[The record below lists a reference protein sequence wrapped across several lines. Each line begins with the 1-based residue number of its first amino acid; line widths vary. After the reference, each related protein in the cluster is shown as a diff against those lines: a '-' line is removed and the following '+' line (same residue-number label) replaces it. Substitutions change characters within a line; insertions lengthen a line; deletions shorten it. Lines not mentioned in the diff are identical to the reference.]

1 MSNILCMDW
10 ETRFELPPF
19 DRIADEDFEP
29 AFEAALA
36 EARANVAAIAENP
49 EPPSFENTVAALERA
64 DSLLDRVAG
73 VFFNLVSTD
82 ANHARRQLQ
91 RSLSPRLAAFSADVT
106 MNAAL
111 FARIDA
117 LWQQRESLG
126 LTAEQARVLELT
138 RRRFVRSGANL
149 DAAGRARLKEIMQ
162 RLASLGTVF
171 TQNVQQDEEDW
182 VMDLAEED
190 LEGLPGFVRSAAA
203 AAAEERGRKGHVL
216 TLSRSLIVPFLQ
228 FSQRRDLRETAFR
241 AWTGRGTMNPDTET
255 AAIIKEI
262 LDLRAERA
270 ALLGYDSFAAYKLE
284 PEMAKTPDAVREM
297 LMTVWPPAR
306 AQAIAD
312 AEKLTALMQADGV
325 NDDLAPW
332 DWRRYAAVLQKREH
346 DIDEEEVKPYL
357 QLENMLEAAFSCAGR
372 LFGLEFRPLAVPLHH
387 ADARAWEVRKG
398 KRHMGVFVGDYFNR
412 ASKRSGAWCSRFRN
426 QSNLDGET
434 RPVVINV
441 CNFAKPPAGEPALLT
456 YDDARTLF
464 HEFGHALHGLLSD
477 VTYPSISGT
486 SVARDFVELPSQLY
500 EHWLSTPQIL
510 SEFARHARTGA
521 PMPDDLRDRL
531 LAGENFDQGFST
543 VEYVASALVDLELHA
558 GPPPA
563 DPLAR
568 QAEILAGLGMPDAI
582 VMRHAIPHFL
592 HVFAGD
598 GYSSGY
604 YSYMWS
610 EVMDADAFAAFE
622 ETGDIFDQRTA
633 QALERHIYSAGGSA
647 EADAL
652 YTAFR
657 GKMPDI
663 DSLLK
668 QRGLIANAVNMSK

>member
-1 MSNILCMDW
+1 MSNILCMNW
-10 ETRFELPPF
+10 NTRFQLPPF
-19 DRIADEDFEP
+19 DQISDEDFEP
-29 AFEAALA
+29 AFETALA
-36 EARANVAAIAENP
+36 EARENVAAIAEDP
-49 EPPSFENTVAALERA
+49 APPSFENTIAALERA
-64 DSLLDRVAG
+64 DALLDRVAG

-91 RSLSPRLAAFSADVT
+91 RDLSPRLAAFSADVT

-111 FARIDA
+111 FARIDT
-117 LWQQRESLG
+117 LWQNRDALG
-126 LTAEQARVLELT
+126 LSDEEARVLELT

-149 DAAGRARLKEIMQ
+149 DQAGRARLKEIMQ
-162 RLASLGTVF
+162 RLASLGTAF

-182 VMDLAEED
+182 VMPLAEED
-190 LEGLPGFVRSAAA
+190 LEGLPGFVRSGAR

-228 FSQRRDLRETAFR
+228 FSPRRDLRETAFR
-241 AWTGRGTMNPDTET
+241 AWTGRGAMNPKTET
-255 AAIIKEI
+255 TAIIREI
-262 LDLRAERA
+262 LELRAERA
-270 ALLGYDSFAAYKLE
+270 ALLGYDSFASYKLE
-284 PEMAKTPDAVREM
+284 PEMAKTPEAVREM

-306 AQAIAD
+306 AQAVRDAD
-312 AEKLTALMQADGV
+312 KLTALMQEDGV

-332 DWRRYAAVLQKREH
+332 DWRRYAAILQKREH

-357 QLENMLEAAFSCAGR
+357 QLENMLEAAFACATR
-372 LFGLEFRPLAVPLHH
+372 LFGLEFEPIAVPLHH

-398 KRHMGVFVGDYFNR
+398 DRHMGVFVGDYFNR
-412 ASKRSGAWCSRFRN
+412 ASKRSGAWCSRFRD
-426 QSNLDGET
+426 QSKLDGEV

-477 VTYPSISGT
+477 VTYASISGT

-510 SEFARHARTGA
+510 SEFARHTVTGE

-531 LAGENFDQGFST
+531 LAAENFDQGFST

-558 GPPPA
+558 GQPPA
-563 DPLAR
+563 DPVAR
-568 QAEILAGLGMPDAI
+568 QAEILGGLGMPPAI

-592 HVFAGD
+592 HVFSGD

-610 EVMDADAFAAFE
+610 EVMDADAFSAFE
-622 ETGDIFDQRTA
+622 EAGDIFDPAIAR
-633 QALERHIYSAGGSA
+633 ALEQHIYSAGGSA

-652 YTAFR
+652 YRAFR
-657 GKMPDI
+657 GKMPSVE
-663 DSLLK
+663 SLLR
-668 QRGLIANAVNMSK
+668 QRGLAADSSISSK

>member
-1 MSNILCMDW
+1 MSNILCMNW
-10 ETRFELPPF
+10 NTRFQLPPF
-19 DRIADEDFEP
+19 DQISDEDFEP
-29 AFEAALA
+29 AFETALA
-36 EARANVAAIAENP
+36 EARENVAAIAEDP
-49 EPPSFENTVAALERA
+49 APPSFENTIAALERA
-64 DSLLDRVAG
+64 DALLDRVAG

-91 RSLSPRLAAFSADVT
+91 RDLSPRLAAFSADVT

-111 FARIDA
+111 FARIDT
-117 LWQQRESLG
+117 LWQNRDALG
-126 LTAEQARVLELT
+126 LSDEEARVLELT

-149 DAAGRARLKEIMQ
+149 DQAGRARLKEIMQ
-162 RLASLGTVF
+162 RLASLGTAF

-182 VMDLAEED
+182 LMPLAEED
-190 LEGLPGFVRSAAA
+190 LEGLPGFVRSGAR

-228 FSQRRDLRETAFR
+228 FSPRRDLRETAFR
-241 AWTGRGTMNPDTET
+241 AWTGRGAMNPKTET
-255 AAIIKEI
+255 TAIIREI
-262 LDLRAERA
+262 LELRAERA
-270 ALLGYDSFAAYKLE
+270 ALLGYDSFASYKLE
-284 PEMAKTPDAVREM
+284 PEMAKTPEAVREM

-306 AQAIAD
+306 AQAVRDAD
-312 AEKLTALMQADGV
+312 KLTALMQEDGV

-332 DWRRYAAVLQKREH
+332 DWRRYAAILQKREH

-357 QLENMLEAAFSCAGR
+357 QLENMLEAAFACATR
-372 LFGLEFRPLAVPLHH
+372 LFGLEFEPIAVPLHH

-398 KRHMGVFVGDYFNR
+398 DRHMGVFVGDYFNR
-412 ASKRSGAWCSRFRN
+412 ASKRSGAWCSRFRD
-426 QSNLDGET
+426 QSKLDGEV

-477 VTYPSISGT
+477 VTYASISGT

-510 SEFARHARTGA
+510 SEFARHTVTGE

-531 LAGENFDQGFST
+531 LAAENFDQGFST

-558 GPPPA
+558 GQPPA
-563 DPLAR
+563 DPVAR
-568 QAEILAGLGMPDAI
+568 QAEILGGLGMPPAI

-592 HVFAGD
+592 HVFSGD

-610 EVMDADAFAAFE
+610 EVMDADAFSAFE
-622 ETGDIFDQRTA
+622 EAGDIFDPAIAR
-633 QALERHIYSAGGSA
+633 ALEQHIYSAGGSA

-652 YTAFR
+652 YRAFR
-657 GKMPDI
+657 GKMPSVE
-663 DSLLK
+663 SLLR
-668 QRGLIANAVNMSK
+668 QRGLAADSSISSK